1 MRRKR
6 TMYRTTF
13 TEKEMIESMMILRE
27 DDVAWTV
34 ASDRIQFY
42 IGPYALTTTSVR
54 ERFDLGKSQM
64 QRFIAFLLRQE
75 WEL

>member
-6 TMYRTTF
+6 TMYRKTF
-13 TEKEMIESMMILRE
+13 TEKEMSESMMILRE

-42 IGPYALTTTSVR
+42 IGPYNVTTASVR

-75 WEL
+75 WS

>member
-6 TMYRTTF
+6 TMYRKTL
-13 TEKEMIESMMILRE
+13 TEKEMGEFMMILRE
-27 DDVAWTV
+27 DEVGWTV

-42 IGPYALTTTSVR
+42 IGPYTVTTASVCD
-54 ERFDLGKSQM
+54 RFDLGKRQM

-75 WEL
+75 WS